1 MYMKTSVLY
10 FANCIFR
17 MLPETKCFGL
27 KRGLLRLS
35 GAKIGSNVRICSS
48 VMIIGA
54 GDLTIGDNT
63 WVGHRCLISASSS
76 IKIGKNVDIAPNVY
90 IGNGTHEITP
100 EKEIIASIELAKD
113 IVIKDGCWLCAGCM
127 VLPGVSI
134 GSKCVVAAGSVVT
147 RSFGTMKLL
156 AGVPACIKRELSAEW

>member
-54 GDLTIGDNT
+54 GELTIGDNT

-100 EKEIIASIELAKD
+100 DKERIASIELAKD
-113 IVIKDGCWLCAGCM
+113 IVIKDGCWLCAN
-127 VLPGVSI
+127 VTILPGVTV
-134 GSKCVVAAGSVVT
+134 GDKCVVAAGSVVT
-147 RSFGTMKLL
+147 KSYGNMKLL
-156 AGVPACIKRELSAEW
+156 AGIPADIKKNI

>member
-1 MYMKTSVLY
+1 MRTIVQYINKL
-10 FANCIFR
+10 IFPL
-17 MLPETKCFGL
+17 LPETKCFSL

-54 GDLTIGDNT
+54 GELTIGDNT

-100 EKEIIASIELAKD
+100 DKERIASIELAKD
-113 IVIKDGCWLCAGCM
+113 IVIGNGCWLCAN
-127 VLPGVSI
+127 VTILPGVTI
-134 GSKCVVAAGSVVT
+134 GDKCVVAAGSVVT
-147 RSFGTMKLL
+147 KSYGNMKLL
-156 AGVPACIKRELSAEW
+156 AGIPAVVKKVYSIY

>member
-1 MYMKTSVLY
+1 MRTIVQYINKL
-10 FANCIFR
+10 IFPL
-17 MLPETKCFGL
+17 LPETKCFGL

-54 GDLTIGDNT
+54 GELTIGDNT

-100 EKEIIASIELAKD
+100 DKERIASIELSKD
-113 IVIKDGCWLCAGCM
+113 IVIGDGCWLCAN
-127 VLPGVSI
+127 VTILPGVTI
-134 GSKCVVAAGSVVT
+134 GDKCVVAAGSVVT
-147 RSFGTMKLL
+147 KSYGNMKLL
-156 AGVPACIKRELSAEW
+156 AGIPADVKKNM

>member
-1 MYMKTSVLY
+1 MKTSVLY

-54 GDLTIGDNT
+54 GELTIGDNT

-76 IKIGKNVDIAPNVY
+76 IKIGKTVDIAPNVY

-100 EKEIIASIELAKD
+100 DKERIASIELAKD
-113 IVIKDGCWLCAGCM
+113 IVIGNGCWLCAN
-127 VLPGVSI
+127 VTILPGVTI
-134 GSKCVVAAGSVVT
+134 GDKCVVAAGSVVT
-147 RSFGTMKLL
+147 KSCGNMKLL
-156 AGVPACIKRELSAEW
+156 AGIPADVKKNM

>member
-1 MYMKTSVLY
+1 MRTIVQYINKL
-10 FANCIFR
+10 IFPL
-17 MLPETKCFGL
+17 LPETKCFGL

-54 GDLTIGDNT
+54 GELTIGDNT

-100 EKEIIASIELAKD
+100 DKERIASIELAKD
-113 IVIKDGCWLCAGCM
+113 IVIGNGCWLCAN
-127 VLPGVSI
+127 VTILPGVTI
-134 GSKCVVAAGSVVT
+134 GDKCVVAAGSVVT
-147 RSFGTMKLL
+147 KSYGNMKLL
-156 AGVPACIKRELSAEW
+156 AGVPADIKKNI

>member
-54 GDLTIGDNT
+54 GELTIGDNT

-76 IKIGKNVDIAPNVY
+76 IKIGKTVDIAPNVY

-100 EKEIIASIELAKD
+100 DKERIASIELAKD
-113 IVIKDGCWLCAGCM
+113 IVIGNGCWLCAN
-127 VLPGVSI
+127 VTILPGVTI
-134 GSKCVVAAGSVVT
+134 GDKCVVAAGSVVT
-147 RSFGTMKLL
+147 KSYGNMKLL
-156 AGVPACIKRELSAEW
+156 AVVPADIKKNI

>member
-1 MYMKTSVLY
+1 MRTIVQYINKL
-10 FANCIFR
+10 IFPL
-17 MLPETKCFGL
+17 LPETKCFGL

-54 GDLTIGDNT
+54 GELTICDNT

-100 EKEIIASIELAKD
+100 DKERIASIELSKD
-113 IVIKDGCWLCAGCM
+113 IVIGDGCWLCAN
-127 VLPGVSI
+127 VTILPGVTI
-134 GSKCVVAAGSVVT
+134 GDKCVVAAGSVVT
-147 RSFGTMKLL
+147 KSYGNMILL
-156 AGVPACIKRELSAEW
+156 AGVPADIKKNI

>member
-1 MYMKTSVLY
+1 MKTSVLY

-54 GDLTIGDNT
+54 GELTIGDNT
-63 WVGHRCLISASSS
+63 WIGHRCLISASSS

-100 EKEIIASIELAKD
+100 DKERIASIELAKD
-113 IVIKDGCWLCAGCM
+113 IVIGNGCWLCAN
-127 VLPGVSI
+127 VTILPGVTI
-134 GSKCVVAAGSVVT
+134 GDKCVVAAGSVVT
-147 RSFGTMKLL
+147 KSYGNMKLL
-156 AGVPACIKRELSAEW
+156 AGIPADVKKNM

>member
-1 MYMKTSVLY
+1 MRSIVQYLNK
-10 FANCIFR
+10 FIFPL
-17 MLPETKCFGL
+17 LPETKCFSL

-54 GDLTIGDNT
+54 GELTIGDNT

-100 EKEIIASIELAKD
+100 DKERIASIELAKD
-113 IVIKDGCWLCAGCM
+113 IVIGNGCWLCAN
-127 VLPGVSI
+127 VTILPGVTI
-134 GSKCVVAAGSVVT
+134 GDKCVVAAGSVVT
-147 RSFGTMKLL
+147 KSYGNMKLL
-156 AGVPACIKRELSAEW
+156 AGVPADIKKNI

>member
-1 MYMKTSVLY
+1 MRTIVQYINKL
-10 FANCIFR
+10 IFPL
-17 MLPETKCFGL
+17 LPETKCFGL

-54 GDLTIGDNT
+54 GELTIGDNT

-100 EKEIIASIELAKD
+100 DKERIASIELAKD
-113 IVIKDGCWLCAGCM
+113 IVIGNGCWLCAN
-127 VLPGVSI
+127 VTILPGVTI
-134 GSKCVVAAGSVVT
+134 GDKCVIAAGSVVT
-147 RSFGTMKLL
+147 KSYGNMKLL
-156 AGVPACIKRELSAEW
+156 AGVPADIKKNI

>member
-1 MYMKTSVLY
+1 MRTIVQYINKL
-10 FANCIFR
+10 IFPL
-17 MLPETKCFGL
+17 LPETKCFGL
-27 KRGLLRLS
+27 KRSLLRLS

-63 WVGHRCLISASSS
+63 WVGHRCLISASSY

-100 EKEIIASIELAKD
+100 DKERIASIELSKD
-113 IVIKDGCWLCAGCM
+113 IVIGNGCWLCAN
-127 VLPGVSI
+127 VTILPGVTI
-134 GSKCVVAAGSVVT
+134 GDKCVVAAGSVVT
-147 RSFGTMKLL
+147 KSYGNMKLL
-156 AGVPACIKRELSAEW
+156 AGIPADVKKNM

>member
-1 MYMKTSVLY
+1 MYMKTSMLY

-48 VMIIGA
+48 AMIIGA
-54 GDLTIGDNT
+54 GELTIDDNT

-100 EKEIIASIELAKD
+100 DKERIASIELAKD
-113 IVIKDGCWLCAGCM
+113 IVIKDGCWLCAN
-127 VLPGVSI
+127 VTILPGVI
-134 GSKCVVAAGSVVT
+134 VGDKCVVAAGSVVT
-147 RSFGTMKLL
+147 KSYGNMKLL
-156 AGVPACIKRELSAEW
+156 AGIPAVVKKSI

>member
-100 EKEIIASIELAKD
+100 DKERIASIELAKD
-113 IVIKDGCWLCAGCM
+113 IVIGKGCWLCAN
-127 VLPGVSI
+127 VTILPGVTI
-134 GSKCVVAAGSVVT
+134 GDKCVVAAGSVVT
-147 RSFGTMKLL
+147 KSYGNMKLL
-156 AGVPACIKRELSAEW
+156 AGIPADVKKNM

>member
-1 MYMKTSVLY
+1 MRTIVQYINKL
-10 FANCIFR
+10 IFPL
-17 MLPETKCFGL
+17 LPETKCFGL

-54 GDLTIGDNT
+54 GELTIGDNT

-100 EKEIIASIELAKD
+100 DKERIASIELSKD
-113 IVIKDGCWLCAGCM
+113 IVIGDGCWLCAN
-127 VLPGVSI
+127 VTILPGVTI
-134 GSKCVVAAGSVVT
+134 GDKCVVAAGSVVT
-147 RSFGTMKLL
+147 KSYGNMILL
-156 AGVPACIKRELSAEW
+156 AGVPAVVKKVYSIY

>member
-54 GDLTIGDNT
+54 GELTIGDNT
-63 WVGHRCLISASSS
+63 WIGHQCLISASSS

-156 AGVPACIKRELSAEW
+156 AGVPASIKRELSAEG

>member
-1 MYMKTSVLY
+1 MRTIVQYINKL
-10 FANCIFR
+10 IFPL
-17 MLPETKCFGL
+17 LPETKCFGL

-35 GAKIGSNVRICSS
+35 GAKIGRNVRICSS

-54 GDLTIGDNT
+54 GEMTIGDNT

-100 EKEIIASIELAKD
+100 DKERIASIELSKD
-113 IVIKDGCWLCAGCM
+113 IVIGDGCWLCAN
-127 VLPGVSI
+127 VTILPGVTV
-134 GSKCVVAAGSVVT
+134 GDKCVVAAGSVVT
-147 RSFGTMKLL
+147 KSYGNMKLL
-156 AGVPACIKRELSAEW
+156 AGVPADIKKNI

>member
-10 FANCIFR
+10 LANFMFR

-27 KRGLLRLS
+27 KRSLLRLA
-35 GAKIGSNVRICSS
+35 GAQIGSNVRICSS

-100 EKEIIASIELAKD
+100 EKERIASIELSKD
-113 IVIKDGCWLCAGCM
+113 IIIGDGCWLCAN
-127 VLPGVSI
+127 VTILPGVTI
-134 GSKCVVAAGSVVT
+134 GDKCVVAAGSVVT
-147 RSFGTMKLL
+147 KSYGNMKLL
-156 AGVPACIKRELSAEW
+156 AGIPADVKKNM

>member
-1 MYMKTSVLY
+1 MRSIVQYLNK
-10 FANCIFR
+10 FIFPL
-17 MLPETKCFGL
+17 LPETKCFSL

-54 GDLTIGDNT
+54 GELTIGDNT

-100 EKEIIASIELAKD
+100 DKERIASIELAKD
-113 IVIKDGCWLCAGCM
+113 IVIGDGCWLCAN
-127 VLPGVSI
+127 VTILPGVTI
-134 GSKCVVAAGSVVT
+134 GDKCVVAAGSVVT
-147 RSFGTMKLL
+147 KSYGNMILL
-156 AGVPACIKRELSAEW
+156 AGVPADIKKNI

>member
-1 MYMKTSVLY
+1 MRTIVQYINKL
-10 FANCIFR
+10 IFPL
-17 MLPETKCFGL
+17 LPETKCFGL

-54 GDLTIGDNT
+54 GELTIGDNT

-100 EKEIIASIELAKD
+100 DKERIASIELAKD
-113 IVIKDGCWLCAGCM
+113 IVIGKGCWLCAN
-127 VLPGVSI
+127 VTILPGVTI
-134 GSKCVVAAGSVVT
+134 GDKCVVAAGSVVT
-147 RSFGTMKLL
+147 KSYGNMKLL
-156 AGVPACIKRELSAEW
+156 AGIPADVKKNM